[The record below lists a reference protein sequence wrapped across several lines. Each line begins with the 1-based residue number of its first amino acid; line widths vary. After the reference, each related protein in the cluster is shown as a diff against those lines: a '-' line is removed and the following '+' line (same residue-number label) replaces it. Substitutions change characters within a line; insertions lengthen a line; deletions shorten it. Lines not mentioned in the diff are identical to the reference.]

1 MADTTGEVA
10 AVFAAAALT
19 GRDGTVYPAA
29 RKPSLRDAAPY
40 IAAVEAKQI
49 GEQIRTARALL
60 LGMGFPEA
68 VVDDL
73 DVDQVIEAATG
84 FFSAAFQRPAP
95 ANGRP

>member
-1 MADTTGEVA
+1 MPETTQDVA
-10 AVFAAAALT
+10 AVFAPAVLVA
-19 GRDGTVYPAA
+19 RDGARHVAA

-40 IAAVEAKQI
+40 IAAVEEKKSIAAQL
-49 GEQIRTARALL
+49 GAARALL

-84 FFSAAFQRPAP
+84 FFSAAFQRNA
-95 ANGRP
+95 AQ